1 MKPKTKIL
9 FSCSILLLILMYFF
23 PIWSISLEAPQYPEG
38 LGLYINISSMTGHKT
53 NDLNSINNL
62 NHYIGMKVIKPE
74 SINELKIMPYIIGFM
89 MLFGVLILLINK
101 KKLILVWII
110 IFTIISVIGLY
121 DFYLW
126 GYDYGHNLDPKAIIK
141 IPGMFYQPPVF
152 GTKQLLNF
160 TAHSYP
166 SIGGIAAF
174 LSIIIAFISLDVFK
188 KKKGKN

>member
-1 MKPKTKIL
+1 
-9 FSCSILLLILMYFF
+9 
-23 PIWSISLEAPQYPEG
+23 
-38 LGLYINISSMTGHKT
+38 MTGHKT